1 MFDPKKIK
9 IIPVPESST
18 FFRKDGKRK
27 NNIVIQKSGIS
38 CFNKCIAE
46 QSIGKQISNIEIKRE
61 DEKEELYNEEKSISC
76 YVGRGFDFGRTDR
89 CVGCIR
95 YFRSERRRTDTSDE
109 TEAKGK
115 ELAKVI
121 KQYEEENPGVEI
133 TLQGV
138 SQQDIKESFQT
149 AALAGG
155 GADIVVMDNS
165 GHAIDLA
172 AMGLLYPLEDI
183 TTADELTA
191 QYQEGPLNS
200 GKFEGKYYSVP
211 WYMDCTGLYYNKER
225 LEELGIDVPT
235 TWEELSDAVDKAKE
249 AGYGGI
255 ITYQSAYA
263 FYSFFYQNECPV
275 IDTSGDIPQVVIDN
289 EEGKEAWNYICD
301 LISKGGLVESFK
313 EATTW
318 DKVYESFANG
328 EATFLLGG
336 DWCSS
341 EVENINPDLDY
352 GIAPM
357 VKGKTEATVLGGW
370 TWNIN
375 TNCKDP
381 ELAYDLIQYLNSE
394 KGDSLLGVEGKI
406 SARKDFDYDKALEGN
421 DKLKVFTE
429 EFPYTEARPA
439 VINEKSI
446 DELITNAILEVDYGQ
461 SSAEDALTSLT
472 QKLNENIASNYQ

>member
-1 MFDPKKIK
+1 MKKRALA
-9 IIPVPESST
+9 VMLAGALTLGAQTGVWAAS
-18 FFRKDGKRK
+18 
-27 NNIVIQKSGIS
+27 
-38 CFNKCIAE
+38 
-46 QSIGKQISNIEIKRE
+46 
-61 DEKEELYNEEKSISC
+61 
-76 YVGRGFDFGRTDR
+76 
-89 CVGCIR
+89 
-95 YFRSERRRTDTSDE
+95 DTSDQKEGELTLLMLNNWIDE

-133 TLQGV
+133 TLQGA

-289 EEGKEAWNYICD
+289 KEGKEAWNYICD

-429 EFPYTEARPA
+429 EFP
-439 VINEKSI
+439 
-446 DELITNAILEVDYGQ
+446 
-461 SSAEDALTSLT
+461 
-472 QKLNENIASNYQ
+472 